1 MLTGLRDMSGH
12 YARSIVLLV
21 SRSSHISLSGAETSA
36 NSVIKSELVQR
47 VARQNPHLYSRDIE
61 NVVNA
66 VLDGITGA
74 LARGDRVELRGFGAF
89 SIKRRSARLGRNPRT
104 GSEVHVA
111 AKAAASF
118 KTGKEMHERLNR
130 NEA

>member
-1 MLTGLRDMSGH
+1 M
-12 YARSIVLLV
+12 
-21 SRSSHISLSGAETSA
+21 
-36 NSVIKSELVQR
+36 IKSELVQR

-118 KTGKEMHERLNR
+118 KTGKDARTPQSQRGLGLQKTCVRGLAAATFAEP
-130 NEA
+130 